1 MSHHKTKKGSRCG
14 GLKKSLI
21 LLSHTDTN
29 AHFSLNYFKNSDLIK
44 VPFLISKS
52 IPKVPLMTLKT
63 EIVSSGQKYSLFFY
77 IVDYVIKLKRPVH

>member
-29 AHFSLNYFKNSDLIK
+29 AHFNLKYFKNSDLIK
-44 VPFLISKS
+44 SSVFNFKINSES
-52 IPKVPLMTLKT
+52 SANDFKT
-63 EIVSSGQKYSLFFY
+63 EIVSSGQKTCYK
-77 IVDYVIKLKRPVH
+77 IPNMMI